1 LIEGLVLAQSA
12 VVYLIVYLIDTYSEF
27 LKVAPKMIDYW
38 YNIFSELCIRTTTI
52 TENQKRDKVKV
63 E

>member
-1 LIEGLVLAQSA
+1 
-12 VVYLIVYLIDTYSEF
+12 VYLIDTYSEF

-52 TENQKRDKVKV
+52 TENQKRDEVKV